1 MFGMCMG
8 QMSGVT
14 VQIDEDYGANR
25 HSQNKIKTK
34 MASDSD
40 EPDLGWAVGLPEMD
54 LHRRA
59 KKR

>member
-1 MFGMCMG
+1 MITRIA
-8 QMSGVT
+8 SG
-14 VQIDEDYGANR
+14 EK
-25 HSQNKIKTK
+25 NKIKTK